1 MGHFRNNL
9 RDIHFNLFEVNG
21 LDEYLESSPFHVDRD
36 TARMVL
42 QEVENMALGE
52 FGASFTDADRHPP
65 ELVDGEVKLP
75 ASLKQS
81 LDSYYQPGWQHFSMP
96 VDMGGA
102 AAPPSLHWAM
112 QEMWAGSNPSAYLTA
127 GTALMAR
134 VIAEEGT
141 SEQKEFWVRHM
152 IERPWGG
159 TMVLTEPDAGSDVGA
174 GTTKAIPVEGDIYH
188 LEGVKR
194 FITSGDGDY
203 FENIVHL
210 VLARPPDAAPGTK
223 GLSMFIVPKYLVS
236 EDGNLGERNGYA
248 ITRIEDKMGIK
259 ASATCEMVFGQ
270 DSPCVGYLVGGVHD
284 GIRQMFEVI
293 TYARMLIG
301 AKSLA
306 TLSSGYLH
314 ALEYAQERIQGP
326 DMTRATDKTAPRVAI
341 INHPNVRRMLMIQ
354 KSFAE
359 GLRAL
364 YYYTAWVHD
373 QSLLD
378 AGSEKWERRQDLL
391 LPLVKGYSSEKAF
404 EVLGQ
409 SLQVFGGSGYTKDY
423 PLEQYIR
430 DVKIDS
436 LYEGTTGIQALD
448 LFFRKI
454 IRDRGE
460 TLQALLSDIQEFV
473 KAGEAED
480 ALAVERELL
489 GTALEDVKGQ
499 LEVMVTHSMAYMQE
513 PTEIYKT
520 GLHANP
526 FLESLA
532 EVVIGWLLL
541 RHAQIALGASSDQS
555 DDTFYQGKVAS
566 ARFFVRHV
574 SPGVGNRRQLAEQED
589 GSLMDLPIEAF

>member
-9 RDIHFNLFEVNG
+9 RDIHFNLFEVSR
-21 LDEYLESSPFHVDRD
+21 LDEYLSSTPFDVDSD
-36 TARMVL
+36 TARLIL
-42 QEVENMALGE
+42 QEVENMSLGD
-52 FGASFTDADRHPP
+52 FGASFEDADRNPA
-65 ELVDGEVKLP
+65 ELVDGGVRLP
-75 ASLKQS
+75 ESLKRS
-81 LDSYYQPGWQHFSMP
+81 LDSYYGAGWQSFSMP
-96 VDMGGA
+96 PDFGGA

-112 QEMWAGSNPSAYLTA
+112 QEMWAGSNPTAYLTA
-127 GTALMAR
+127 GTGLMAR
-134 VIAEEGT
+134 VIADEGT
-141 SEQKEFWVRHM
+141 EEQREFWARQM
-152 IERPWGG
+152 IDRPWGG

-188 LEGVKR
+188 LAGVKR
-194 FITSGDGDY
+194 FITSGDNDY

-210 VLARPPDAAPGTK
+210 VLARPPDAPPGTK

-236 EDGNLGERNGYA
+236 EDGTIGERNGYV
-248 ITRIEDKMGIK
+248 ISRLEDKMGIK

-270 DSPCVGYLVGGVHD
+270 DSPCVGYLVGGIHD
-284 GIRQMFEVI
+284 GIRQMFRVI
-293 TYARMLIG
+293 EFARMLIG

-306 TLSSGYLH
+306 TFSSGYLH
-314 ALEYAQERIQGP
+314 ALEFAQERVQGP
-326 DMTRATDKTAPRVAI
+326 DMTQATDKAAPRVAI
-341 INHPNVRRMLMIQ
+341 INHPNVRRMLMLQ
-354 KSFAE
+354 KAYVE

-373 QSLLD
+373 QSLLRPD
-378 AGSEKWERRQDLL
+378 DDRWERRQDLL
-391 LPLVKGYSSEKAF
+391 LPLVKGYSSEKAY
-404 EVLGQ
+404 ELLGQ

-460 TLQALLSDIQEFV
+460 TLQDLLTEIHEFV

-480 ALAVERELL
+480 SLADERELL
-489 GTALEDVKGQ
+489 GAALEDLRGQ
-499 LEVMVTHSMAYMQE
+499 LEVMVSHSMGYLQE
-513 PTEIYKT
+513 PAEIYKT

-541 RHAQIALGASSDQS
+541 RHAEVALAALNGQDEADRH
-555 DDTFYQGKVAS
+555 FYEGKVAS
-566 ARFFVRHV
+566 ARFFARHAL
-574 SPGVGNRRQLAEQED
+574 PGVASRRQMAEQED
-589 GSLMDLPIEAF
+589 GSLM